1 MRGIVEQPPRITA
14 SPGHARR
21 GDKLRAMQ
29 SLWMLVASLLFAMMG
44 ACVKFAAAHYSIAEI
59 VFYRSLIGCLALA
72 VFVRARGLSLAT
84 PVPWMHVRRGAVG
97 TVALSLWFF
106 ATAALPLGT
115 AMTLNYASSL
125 YLAAFL
131 VGAAML
137 AGRRVNWPLAA
148 TVGTGFVGVILVLQP
163 SFNPTQAVAGI
174 AGLVSGV
181 LSASAYWH
189 VKELGKLGEPEWR
202 TVFYFTFTGL
212 MLGLAGTL
220 ITGFTAH
227 TLGGGALLLA
237 IGVSAT
243 LAQLA
248 MTRAYG
254 AGRALLTA
262 NLQYS
267 AIVFASIIGVLVFAD
282 RIPLIGWLGIATIIV
297 SGVAATVLTSRAMAP
312 PPPTGVV
319 QVTPPT
325 VDPLGPKS
333 RSTQ

>member
-1 MRGIVEQPPRITA
+1 
-14 SPGHARR
+14 
-21 GDKLRAMQ
+21 MQ

-59 VFYRSLIGCLALA
+59 VLYRSLIGCLALA

-84 PVPWMHVRRGAVG
+84 PVPWMHMRRGAVG

-106 ATAALPLGT
+106 ATSALPLGT

-125 YLAAFL
+125 YLAAFI
-131 VGAAML
+131 VGAAVL

-148 TVGTGFVGVILVLQP
+148 TLGTGFAGVLMVLQP
-163 SFNPTQAVAGI
+163 SFNPTQAVAGV
-174 AGLVSGV
+174 AGLISGV

-189 VKELGKLGEPEWR
+189 VKELAKLGEPEWR

-212 MLGLAGTL
+212 MLGLAGSL

-227 TLGGGALLLA
+227 TLGGAALLLA

-267 AIVFASIIGVLVFAD
+267 AIVFASIIGVAVFAD
-282 RIPLIGWLGIATIIV
+282 RIPLIGWLGIAIIII
-297 SGVAATVLTSRAMAP
+297 SGVVATVLTSRAAATLALDGKAQAAMAP
-312 PPPTGVV
+312 A
-319 QVTPPT
+319 
-325 VDPLGPKS
+325 DAIDPKS
-333 RSTQ
+333 RSTR

>member
-1 MRGIVEQPPRITA
+1 
-14 SPGHARR
+14 
-21 GDKLRAMQ
+21 MQ

-44 ACVKFAAAHYSIAEI
+44 ACVKLAAAHYSIAEI

-72 VFVRARGLSLAT
+72 VFVRARGLTLAT

-125 YLAAFL
+125 YLAAYI
-131 VGAAML
+131 VGVAML
-137 AGRRVNWPLAA
+137 AGRRVNWPLTA
-148 TVGTGFVGVILVLQP
+148 TVGTGFVGVLMVLQP
-163 SFNPTQAVAGI
+163 SFNPEQVVAGI

-227 TLGGGALLLA
+227 TAHGAALLLA

-254 AGRALLTA
+254 AGRTLLTA

-267 AIVFASIIGVLVFAD
+267 AIVFASVIGVAVFAD
-282 RIPLIGWLGIATIIV
+282 SIPLIGWLGIATIIV
-297 SGVAATVLTSRAMAP
+297 SGAVATVLTSRAAASLQAAGAVTANPAANAP
-312 PPPTGVV
+312 SNAPAG
-319 QVTPPT
+319 
-325 VDPLGPKS
+325 DPLDPNS
-333 RSTQ
+333 RSTR

>member
-1 MRGIVEQPPRITA
+1 
-14 SPGHARR
+14 
-21 GDKLRAMQ
+21 MQ

-44 ACVKFAAAHYSIAEI
+44 ACVKLAAAHYSIAEI

-72 VFVRARGLSLAT
+72 VFVRARGLTLAT

-125 YLAAFL
+125 YLAAYI
-131 VGAAML
+131 VGVAML
-137 AGRRVNWPLAA
+137 AGRRVNWPLTA
-148 TVGTGFVGVILVLQP
+148 TVGTGFVGVLMVLQP
-163 SFNPTQAVAGI
+163 SFNPEQVVAGI

-227 TLGGGALLLA
+227 TAHGAALLLA

-254 AGRALLTA
+254 AGRTLLTA

-267 AIVFASIIGVLVFAD
+267 AIVFASVIGVAVFAD
-282 RIPLIGWLGIATIIV
+282 SIPLIGWLGIATIIV
-297 SGVAATVLTSRAMAP
+297 SGAVATVLTSRAAAALQAASAVTANPAANAP
-312 PPPTGVV
+312 SNAPAG
-319 QVTPPT
+319 
-325 VDPLGPKS
+325 DPLDPNS
-333 RSTQ
+333 RSTR